1 MKQLPVKVDYED
13 KWISLKIGLADD
25 RLILPD
31 PIDREIPFKSIN
43 DVIESKNALTINLS
57 GTTPEKHK
65 IASIPKVLNIIR
77 RKILMG
83 CSAYRLMAYFMSP
96 AIKGGVMV
104 SDSKWEKGA
113 VAILNTGIW
122 FVGQN
127 QQVCIPIAEVSGI
140 EQTERDVQGKNT
152 EVVKIDHVELGEV
165 VTSFVLCPPTTLQ
178 VLFNYLKDATK
189 SQEIDTGAIDPVSA
203 QVAMLVYSGMDSHAI
218 ENMVSLSHE
227 ELESLYDKLIEM
239 NIAEVAMTRREVKL
253 TTKGVRFV
261 SNATRI

>member
-1 MKQLPVKVDYED
+1 MKQLPVKVEYED
-13 KWISLKIGLADD
+13 KWISLKIGLTDD
-25 RLILPD
+25 KLILPD
-31 PIDREIPFKSIN
+31 PINREIPFKSIN

-83 CSAYRLMAYFMSP
+83 CAAYRLMAYFMSP

-113 VAILNTGIW
+113 VAILDTGIW

-140 EQTERDVQGKNT
+140 EQTDRDVQGKNT

-165 VTSFVLCPPTTLQ
+165 VTSFVLCPATTLQ
-178 VLFNYLKDATK
+178 VLFNYLKD
-189 SQEIDTGAIDPVSA
+189 
-203 QVAMLVYSGMDSHAI
+203 
-218 ENMVSLSHE
+218 ENMVSLSHK

-239 NIAEVAMTRREVKL
+239 NIAEVVMTRREVKL
-253 TTKGVRFV
+253 TTKGIRFV